1 MRRRQQGRSWPRQ
14 VEWEGVGRAG
24 CMGPHVQPPAHC
36 PCLPLTVS
44 IRWIVV
50 EDGASGPV
58 VTTQHDEVALVIGG
72 AAEAAV
78 ASRGETAVLGRAR
91 AEVTVQYP
99 RVHQYDGH
107 VALCQVRLDVLH
119 THCAVGGRRVSRCFW
134 TPLPISLVELWSDP
148 CSALCHTAWGHSSSS
163 LHPKLLASGNI
174 LLCYCGPDA
183 AQSQTQ
189 GQWRKFLSVPKDK
202 LALSDTSPGGK
213 RPPSRASGA
222 AHGTPPP
229 RLASELF

>member
-1 MRRRQQGRSWPRQ
+1 
-14 VEWEGVGRAG
+14 
-24 CMGPHVQPPAHC
+24 MGPHVQPPAHC

-78 ASRGETAVLGRAR
+78 ASGGETAVLGRAR

-119 THCAVGGRRVSRCFW
+119 THRAVGGRRVSRCFW
-134 TPLPISLVELWSDP
+134 APLPISLVELWLDLVLP
-148 CSALCHTAWGHSSSS
+148 CVTQLGDTAHLPSTLSS
-163 LHPKLLASGNI
+163 LQVGTSCFVTVA
-174 LLCYCGPDA
+174 
-183 AQSQTQ
+183 QTQ
-189 GQWRKFLSVPKDK
+189 PRAKH
-202 LALSDTSPGGK
+202 
-213 RPPSRASGA
+213 RASG
-222 AHGTPPP
+222 G
-229 RLASELF
+229 SF